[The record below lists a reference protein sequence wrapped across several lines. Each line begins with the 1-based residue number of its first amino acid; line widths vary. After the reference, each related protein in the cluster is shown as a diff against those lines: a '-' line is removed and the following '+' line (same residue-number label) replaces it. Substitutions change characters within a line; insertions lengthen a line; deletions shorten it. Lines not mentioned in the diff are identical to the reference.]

1 MTANEEK
8 NELLPFL
15 FISVIIIIRLLEML
29 FILLVF
35 DKTAGSELR
44 WLKTM
49 TILLKLKD

>member
-8 NELLPFL
+8 NELLLFL
-15 FISVIIIIRLLEML
+15 FALVIIIIRLLEML
-29 FILLVF
+29 FILIIF
-35 DKTAGSELR
+35 DKAAGSELR